1 MKQKVL
7 FLGSGSPFMVNA
19 VLGNLSTAGYDV
31 MSIELK
37 PETVRTYAEGA
48 DAAVLFLGTALLEN
62 TATLAAVNE
71 LFGVPDK
78 LLLLIGSK
86 DELIRCEQVFPE
98 GAVSASFNKPLDIKK
113 FIAIMDR
120 LTNTSNLRGKKR
132 VLLVDDDGDY
142 LRMVKGWLT
151 NHYRVSVVNSGMQA
165 LTFLANN
172 KPDLILLDYTMPVT
186 SGAQV
191 LEMIRSEP
199 GTAHIPVIFLT
210 GKDDSDSVR
219 RVLELKPDG
228 YILKSI
234 DRDSLLERLEEFFSN
249 RP

>member
-1 MKQKVL
+1 
-7 FLGSGSPFMVNA
+7 
-19 VLGNLSTAGYDV
+19 

-48 DAAVLFLGTALLEN
+48 DAAVLFLGTSLLEN

-78 LLLLIGSK
+78 LLLIGSR
-86 DELIRCEQVFPE
+86 DELIRSE
-98 GAVSASFNKPLDIKK
+98 
-113 FIAIMDR
+113 
-120 LTNTSNLRGKKR
+120 
-132 VLLVDDDGDY
+132 
-142 LRMVKGWLT
+142 
-151 NHYRVSVVNSGMQA
+151 NS
-165 LTFLANN
+165 
-172 KPDLILLDYTMPVT
+172 
-186 SGAQV
+186 
-191 LEMIRSEP
+191 
-199 GTAHIPVIFLT
+199 TAHIPVIFLT

-249 RP
+249 RS